1 MVFNSKNIFDKL
13 KKKLIFWKFVLN
25 IYIFFKTN
33 LRLLGVIRISKPLN
47 FVWCYTIG
55 CSKNNSFEYWFLQFW
70 VGLMKPILFSSLT
83 KVSTVL
89 LGPERRFWITK
100 AWPRYKWVWQNWWVE
115 SPKVSSIL
123 NKLWI
128 FFFYFFYGNYCT
140 WVFSIIIWKYP
151 PNISKQKNKNKN
163 KNLFLKIKNY
173 FSFYDYLIYVHNR
186 LYFYILYDL
195 IYS

>member
-1 MVFNSKNIFDKL
+1 M
-13 KKKLIFWKFVLN
+13 
-25 IYIFFKTN
+25 
-33 LRLLGVIRISKPLN
+33 IRISKPLN

-55 CSKNNSFEYWFLQFW
+55 CSKNNSFEYWFLQLW

-163 KNLFLKIKNY
+163 KIPIFDLEGCVLCFCYSSRNMFENKFSNVDLSTSNSKRNSILLDNY
-173 FSFYDYLIYVHNR
+173 VW
-186 LYFYILYDL
+186 
-195 IYS
+195 